1 MSGCQTGQG
10 RGRRQDHHPLRS
22 HGPGLTRVGRAKS
35 IRAGQV
41 LGSPFRA
48 LCFSL
53 LSVVSL
59 LNFGKRESGCLG

>member
-10 RGRRQDHHPLRS
+10 RGRRQDHRPPSS
-22 HGPGLTRVGRAKS
+22 HGHGLMRVGRAKS

-41 LGSPFRA
+41 LGSPFLA
-48 LCFSL
+48 LCFPL

-59 LNFGKRESGCLG
+59 LNFGKRESRCLG